1 MGYPQQYGPS
11 QHGMQPPRKKRNPV
25 LLGCG
30 IAAGIAVLL
39 FGGCA
44 IVLGVAANKAS
55 KTTPPPAATQSEKGG
70 PAKTKAELPRLGQP
84 ATGHGVQLT
93 ALRVIAHPADSPIA
107 TAAKGH
113 RVAVQVKVKNVS
125 GKPLSVN
132 PLYFK
137 AIGSDDQEYSLDLG
151 NVDGQIDT
159 TELAPGIAKVGL
171 VGFDLPKG
179 VSPVKLTFTD
189 PLFSDAV
196 TTGLTK

>member
-1 MGYPQQYGPS
+1 MGYPQQYGPP
-11 QHGMQPPRKKRNPV
+11 QPGMHPPKKKRNPL

-30 IAAGIAVLL
+30 IAAGAAVLL

-44 IVLGVAANKAS
+44 VLLGVGADKAS
-55 KTTPPPAATQSEKGG
+55 KATPRPAATQNKKAG
-70 PAKTKAELPRLGQP
+70 PAKNKAALPRLGQP

-93 ALRVIAHPADSPIA
+93 ALRVIAHPKVSPIA

-113 RVAVQVKVKNVS
+113 LVAVQVKVKNVS

-137 AIGSDDQEYSLDLG
+137 AIGSDDQEYNLDLG
-151 NVDGQIDT
+151 SVDAQMDA
-159 TELAPGIAKVGL
+159 TELAPGIAKVGV

-189 PLFSDAV
+189 PLLSDAV